1 MIYHLVF
8 RIIALSVLILSI
20 PFFIQKATA
29 DVPIIQA
36 TDHVRDAFK
45 IEYNGNN
52 GHNVF
57 INGQQVADDAPRHF
71 VARTADGY
79 LMVDYF
85 QDGRQAQSFIHAT
98 KDSPAA
104 YLVGHLGV
112 TFPYAI
118 NALQTDYPWVK
129 ILVLKEVPGGYGMEA
144 IIDGM
149 HMIYDAGMATV
160 LEPDSL
166 VASAGTDVF
175 IAGKYRFAMDGAKLG
190 IHEFGGDAP
199 KTEDK
204 TTTAIRDFFTKVGIR
219 DDFYDFMRSKP
230 HDSMYWLTPT
240 EIKKY
245 NIVNA
250 TLADIEKITGAN
262 ASKN

>member
-1 MIYHLVF
+1 MKDFNTMIRH
-8 RIIALSVLILSI
+8 
-20 PFFIQKATA
+20 FITLLAPIFLLQPTMAG
-29 DVPIIQA
+29 DVPIFNA
-36 TDHVRDAFK
+36 SDYPRDAFQIEATSTGHLVK
-45 IEYNGNN
+45 IA
-52 GHNVF
+52 
-57 INGQQVADDAPRHF
+57 GQKDPQMAPHHF
-71 VARTADGY
+71 VIRTADGY
-79 LMVDYF
+79 LMVDNF
-85 QDGRQAQSFIHAT
+85 RDGRQAQSFIHAT
-98 KDSPAA
+98 SDSPAA

-129 ILVLKEVPGGYGMEA
+129 ILILKEVPGGYGMEA

-160 LEPDSL
+160 LEPDSM

-175 IAGKYRFAMDGAKLG
+175 IAGKYRHAMAGAKLG

-199 KTEDK
+199 QGEDK

-219 DDFYDFMRSKP
+219 DDFYAFMRSKP
-230 HDSMYWLTPT
+230 HDTMYWLNPT
-240 EIKKY
+240 ELKKY
-245 NIVNA
+245 NITNA